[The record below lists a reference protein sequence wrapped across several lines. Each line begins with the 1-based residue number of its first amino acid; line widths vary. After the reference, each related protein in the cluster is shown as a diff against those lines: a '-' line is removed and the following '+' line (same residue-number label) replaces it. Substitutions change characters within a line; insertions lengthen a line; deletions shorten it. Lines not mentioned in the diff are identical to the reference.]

1 MCKPEINFIKSKK
14 EPVKCSIPKKFLICP
29 LAMMMAIPEV
39 KPVITG
45 EGISEIKF
53 PKRKIPASNRKIP
66 AIKVAINIPFIPYLP
81 MSEIKIAAI
90 CSDPQNIDFSNLY
103 FGGLF
108 LWSNIP

>member
-90 CSDPQNIDFSNLY
+90 APVGHGVKNSQLHCWLSFCQL
-103 FGGLF
+103 
-108 LWSNIP
+108 

>member
-53 PKRKIPASNRKIP
+53 PKRKIPASNRKIQYNKN
-66 AIKVAINIPFIPYLP
+66 A
-81 MSEIKIAAI
+81 KIY
-90 CSDPQNIDFSNLY
+90 SQERKRKK
-103 FGGLF
+103 
-108 LWSNIP
+108 

>member
-45 EGISEIKF
+45 EGISEIK
-53 PKRKIPASNRKIP
+53 
-66 AIKVAINIPFIPYLP
+66 
-81 MSEIKIAAI
+81 IAAI

-108 LWSNIP
+108 LLSNIP